1 MDKHYEL
8 VMNSFYYFPYYKRD
22 IYSLWQT
29 WKLQVIKKEDIVTS
43 DFSAGHS
50 AGTSSVLRMAFVC

>member
-1 MDKHYEL
+1 MDKYYEL

-29 WKLQVIKKEDIVTS
+29 WKLQVIKKKAIVTS
-43 DFSAGHS
+43 DFSEGHN